1 MKLFRYISIFAAAAV
16 SLASCRQES
25 SGPGNATVGFRDS
38 ALEVRENVGTVKI
51 PIVIEGEAAQYP
63 VTFDVD
69 IEVEDGFELEEAM
82 HITQYTGLRY
92 MGDPSV
98 PVFLEC
104 QVINDDIIN
113 ETKVLHLS
121 LANVQGASLA
131 ENSEIT
137 VSITDNDNNP
147 YDKLCG
153 DYILSAMMPDGK
165 GGATPY
171 KFPVKVSGGFST
183 DEEADNYEKTLV
195 CWGFAGYQDDLTGLG
210 FKPVH
215 SPVWYLDFNAEDKT
229 LTLQNGTLM
238 ASNFILKQS
247 GGYVEIK
254 SATAVPDG
262 KDWFTF
268 EDDVRLTGTWSDDMK
283 TITFN
288 DPSQKGC
295 GIAGLV
301 YETPTSIPL
310 PFAIFTNITMTQK

>member
-1 MKLFRYISIFAAAAV
+1 MKLFRYITIIAAASFV
-16 SLASCRQES
+16 LASCQEES
-25 SGPGNATVGFRDS
+25 TGQGNATVGFRDREI
-38 ALEVRENVGTVKI
+38 EVRENVGTIKI
-51 PIVIEGEAAQYP
+51 PFVFEGEAAKYP

-69 IEVEDGFELEEAM
+69 IEVEGGFELEEAM
-82 HITQYTGLRY
+82 HITQYRGLKY

-98 PVFLEC
+98 PVYLEC

-113 ETKVLHLS
+113 DPKVLHLT
-121 LANVQGASLA
+121 LANVQGATVA
-131 ENSEIT
+131 DNPEIT

-153 DYILSAMMPDGK
+153 EYIFSSMFPDGN
-165 GGATPY
+165 GGFTPY
-171 KFPVKVSGGFST
+171 KFIVTVCGGFTT
-183 DEEADNYEKTLV
+183 DEIADNYEKTLV
-195 CWGFAGYQDDLTGLG
+195 CWGFAGYQDDLTGMG

-215 SPVWYLDFNAEDKT
+215 SPVWYLDYNLEEKS
-229 LTLQNGTLM
+229 LTLRNDELM

-262 KDWFTF
+262 SNWYTF
-268 EDDVRLTGTWSDDMK
+268 EDDVRLKGTWSDDMK
-283 TITFN
+283 TITFD
-288 DPSQKGC
+288 DPSQKGY